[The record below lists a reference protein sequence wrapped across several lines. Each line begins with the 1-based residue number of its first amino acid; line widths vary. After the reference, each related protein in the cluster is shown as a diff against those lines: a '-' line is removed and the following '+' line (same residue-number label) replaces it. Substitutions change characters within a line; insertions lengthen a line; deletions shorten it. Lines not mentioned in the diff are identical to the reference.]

1 MQRCQMEMVMGRGGG
16 GIRGVIKSAK
26 TPRGASRKINFKAS
40 SKLLLCTPLR
50 KFPATCTFTARC
62 VEMEIKYDRIYSHL
76 KLQIL
81 NKSQVYIVEC

>member
-1 MQRCQMEMVMGRGGG
+1 MGGENQ
-16 GIRGVIKSAK
+16 GVIKSAE
-26 TPRGASRKINFKAS
+26 TPRGASRKINLKAN

-76 KLQIL
+76 KLQKL
-81 NKSQVYIVEC
+81 NKSQVYIVKCWLYVLPPPD